1 MSRRST
7 PSSSESGGAVTS
19 LVPSTTTPSTP
30 TPPPSS
36 ATTPT
41 TTTPSTPTS
50 VSLSSAVLAERMRAR
65 HSASSRFAAVGLL
78 LCVLQG
84 LGWWFVAMSAAPDWG
99 GLLGWQTLY
108 ATGLFAPVVAV
119 LAATTIA
126 REAAARDGGT
136 WARPLSPRTAF
147 LARILVLAWQSVL
160 LHAAVTLPLLGV
172 GLLGGLDA
180 PPVARFVTLWLV
192 FSAGSLVPLS
202 LAAVV
207 APRAGMIATVG
218 LAVAWQI
225 LGTVLAESSSWWVQ
239 PWTWGVRGLLPVLGV
254 HQNGIRLEPESAVWG
269 WSPWWPAL
277 MSVLL
282 AVTVVVVAAARA
294 GIVTEPGA
302 IGLARLRARTASVD
316 PATVDPASVGSA
328 PVVDPG
334 RVDDATRRATRPA
347 ARRVPAIVPAGG
359 EVERD
364 RPCPIRAQWALLRGT
379 AIPGLTLVSLV
390 AVALMGLLRDAGDVT
405 GVGTWILVPLGA
417 CVLAC
422 LAWSANADAWR
433 IAVLRGHPASH
444 AAALLALCAGLLV
457 AVVGWVTIVA
467 RMSRGAHGLSVAYP
481 AVSLAVGA
489 MVLTVSLWL
498 VTRFGV
504 GAALV
509 TTLVVLVVSLVFGAT
524 WMADGPLWLV
534 GVLGW
539 PLTATTPGRLLV
551 ALALALVTTGTATLA
566 WLSALRRAAR

>member
-41 TTTPSTPTS
+41 TPSTPTS
-50 VSLSSAVLAERMRAR
+50 VSLSSAVLAERVRAR

-108 ATGLFAPVVAV
+108 ATGLLAPVVAV

-147 LARILVLAWQSVL
+147 LARMLVLAWQSVL

-180 PPVARFVTLWLV
+180 PPIARFVTLWLV

-202 LAAVV
+202 LAAAV

-225 LGTVLAESSSWWVQ
+225 VGTVLAESPAWWAQ

-254 HQNGIRLEPESAVWG
+254 HQNGIRLEPESPVWG

-277 MSVLL
+277 MSVML
-282 AVTVVVVAAARA
+282 AVAVVAVAAARA
-294 GIVTEPGA
+294 GIVTEPGV
-302 IGLARLRARTASVD
+302 IGLARLRTRAAS
-316 PATVDPASVGSA
+316 VDPASVGSA
-328 PVVDPG
+328 SVDPG
-334 RVDDATRRATRPA
+334 RVDDAARRATRPA
-347 ARRVPAIVPAGG
+347 ARRVPAGG

-364 RPCPIRAQWALLRGT
+364 RPRPIRAQWTLLRGT
-379 AIPGLTLVSLV
+379 AIPVLTLLSLV

-405 GVGTWILVPLGA
+405 GVGTWLLVPLGA

-422 LAWSANADAWR
+422 LAWSANADGWR
-433 IAVLRGHPASH
+433 IAVLRGHPPSH

-498 VTRFGV
+498 VARFGV

-524 WMADGPLWLV
+524 LMADGPLWLV

-551 ALALALVTTGTATLA
+551 ALALATVTTGTATLA

>member
-1 MSRRST
+1 
-7 PSSSESGGAVTS
+7 
-19 LVPSTTTPSTP
+19 
-30 TPPPSS
+30 
-36 ATTPT
+36 
-41 TTTPSTPTS
+41 
-50 VSLSSAVLAERMRAR
+50 
-65 HSASSRFAAVGLL
+65 
-78 LCVLQG
+78 
-84 LGWWFVAMSAAPDWG
+84 
-99 GLLGWQTLY
+99 
-108 ATGLFAPVVAV
+108 
-119 LAATTIA
+119 
-126 REAAARDGGT
+126 
-136 WARPLSPRTAF
+136 
-147 LARILVLAWQSVL
+147 
-160 LHAAVTLPLLGV
+160 
-172 GLLGGLDA
+172 
-180 PPVARFVTLWLV
+180 
-192 FSAGSLVPLS
+192 
-202 LAAVV
+202 
-207 APRAGMIATVG
+207 
-218 LAVAWQI
+218 
-225 LGTVLAESSSWWVQ
+225 
-239 PWTWGVRGLLPVLGV
+239 
-254 HQNGIRLEPESAVWG
+254 
-269 WSPWWPAL
+269 
-277 MSVLL
+277 
-282 AVTVVVVAAARA
+282 
-294 GIVTEPGA
+294 
-302 IGLARLRARTASVD
+302 
-316 PATVDPASVGSA
+316 
-328 PVVDPG
+328 
-334 RVDDATRRATRPA
+334 
-347 ARRVPAIVPAGG
+347 
-359 EVERD
+359 
-364 RPCPIRAQWALLRGT
+364 
-379 AIPGLTLVSLV
+379 
-390 AVALMGLLRDAGDVT
+390 MGLLRDAGDVT